1 MAKPSLCASQQGIQA
16 AKQALT
22 KAGWTQKH
30 LSILVG
36 SSRQPITNF
45 FKGVAIAQ
53 PIFVQICD
61 RLNLDWQQIADFSQ
75 VTATES
81 DSSST
86 DSLIDLNVV
95 VQDLRSK
102 IHSSIQEQ
110 CGTMRVL
117 DMSHPIGVEDIYTH
131 VNILEQISGHQRK
144 KIAQLLQEYNLKEF
158 DRLGLGKVTQERIPG
173 LEAVQKYHKLIILGK
188 PGAGKTT
195 FLKYLAIQCDRGNF
209 AANCLPIFV
218 TLKDFAEAPDQPSL
232 LQYILGYYAPLIA
245 QNEQRFAIQQIIQH
259 GRALILLDGLDE
271 VRQDDSDRVLKEI
284 RDLSQYHNNHFVM
297 TCRLAAWEYTF
308 EKFTEV
314 EIADFDE
321 QQIAA
326 FAKKWFK
333 EKPTNTQVF
342 VDCLEQNHRIYEMA
356 TSPILLTLLCLA
368 FSESGGFPNNRSELY
383 KEGVEALL
391 KKWDAKRGIQRDSI
405 YKYLSH
411 QRKQDLLNHIA
422 FQTFQNQ
429 EYFFKQSLVE
439 QLITQYINQLPDTN
453 LNPEISQLDS
463 EAILHSIE
471 AQHGLLV
478 ERAKGIYSFSHLSF
492 QEYFTARQLIFNSH
506 NLDTALQELVNHVT
520 DKSWREVF
528 LLATEMLQDASRLLI
543 AMKQKID
550 QILATVPK
558 LQKFL
563 IYLQERAA
571 ADEFSFCKPAAVR
584 AFLFDIDFDIDQN
597 RSVALLLDSSANIL
611 VCASFFSRI
620 LKVNTLEAGIAI
632 ALQYDATV
640 SAPEQKIVS
649 ARSANEAMRLAIQI
663 ADDSK
668 LLKPNVRKNLAS
680 FKQQIKTTQNDEAL
694 EQLADN
700 ARNLA
705 KKQVQHTQWQ
715 FSEDEKKLLREY
727 YYANELLLRC
737 LDSDGCMI
745 ERQLRQEIAATLLL
759 PII

>member
-30 LSILVG
+30 LSILVS

-53 PIFVQICD
+53 PIFLEICD

-75 VTATES
+75 VVTTSES
-81 DSSST
+81 FPADPF
-86 DSLIDLNVV
+86 DDLNVV

-131 VNILEQISGHQRK
+131 VNILEQISGYQRK
-144 KIAQLLQEYNLKEF
+144 KIAQLLQEYNLEEF

-209 AANCLPIFV
+209 AADRLPIFV

-232 LQYILGYYAPLIA
+232 LEYILGYYAPLVA
-245 QNEQRFAIQQIIQH
+245 QDGQRQAIQQIIQY

-271 VRQDDSDRVLKEI
+271 VRQEDSDRVLKEI
-284 RDLSQYHNNHFVM
+284 RNLSQHHNNHFVM

-321 QQIAA
+321 QQIAI

-333 EKPTNTQVF
+333 NTTNSQSF
-342 VDCLEQNHRIYEMA
+342 INCLEQNQRIYEMA

-368 FSESGGFPNNRSELY
+368 FTESGGFPNNRSELY
-383 KEGVEALL
+383 KEGVDALL

-405 YKYLSH
+405 YKHLSH
-411 QRKQDLLNHIA
+411 QRKQDLLSYIA
-422 FQTFQNQ
+422 FQTFQHQ

-439 QLITQYINQLPDTN
+439 QFITHYINQLPDNN
-453 LNPEISQLDS
+453 LDPEVSELDS

-478 ERAKGIYSFSHLSF
+478 ERARGIYSFSHLTF
-492 QEYFTARQLIFNSH
+492 QEYFTARELIFNSH
-506 NLDTALQELVNHVT
+506 NLDTAIQELVNHVT

-528 LLATEMLQDASRLLI
+528 LLATEMLRDPSPLLLL
-543 AMKQKID
+543 MKQKID
-550 QILATVPK
+550 CILANVPK

-563 IYLQERAA
+563 IYVQERAA
-571 ADEFSFCKPAAVR
+571 APEFSFCKPAAVR

-620 LKVNTLEAGIAI
+620 LKVNTLEEGIAI
-632 ALQYDATV
+632 ALQFDATV
-640 SAPEQKIVS
+640 ADPDQKIVS

-663 ADDSK
+663 AHDSK
-668 LLKPNVRKNLAS
+668 QLKSNVRKNLAS
-680 FKQQIKTTQNDEAL
+680 FRQQIKTTQDDAAL

-700 ARNLA
+700 ARKLA
-705 KKQVQHTQWQ
+705 KNQVQHTQWQ
-715 FSEDEKKLLREY
+715 FSESEKKLLREY
-727 YYANELLLRC
+727 YYANELLLKC
-737 LDSDGCMI
+737 LNSDGYLI
-745 ERQLRQEIAATLLL
+745 KRLRQEIEATLLL
-759 PII
+759 PTR

>member
-30 LSILVG
+30 LSVLVS

-45 FKGVAIAQ
+45 FKGVAITQ

-75 VTATES
+75 VTVTTSES
-81 DSSST
+81 AGNDA
-86 DSLIDLNVV
+86 LNDLNVV
-95 VQDLRSK
+95 VQLRSK

-144 KIAQLLQEYNLKEF
+144 KIAQLLQEYNLEDF

-209 AANCLPIFV
+209 AANRLPIFI

-232 LQYILGYYAPLIA
+232 LEYILGYYAPLVA
-245 QNEQRFAIQQIIQH
+245 QEEQQAVQQIIQH

-284 RDLSQYHNNHFVM
+284 RDLSQRPFNHFVM

-314 EIADFDE
+314 ELADFDE

-333 EKPTNTQVF
+333 EKPTNTQAF

-368 FSESGGFPNNRSELY
+368 FGESGDFPNNRSELY
-383 KEGVEALL
+383 KEGVDALL
-391 KKWDAKRGIQRDSI
+391 KKWDAKRGIQRDRI

-411 QRKQDLLNHIA
+411 QRKQDLLSHIA

-439 QLITQYINQLPDTN
+439 QFITQYINQLSDTN
-453 LNPEISQLDS
+453 LAPEISQLDS
-463 EAILHSIE
+463 EAVLHSIE

-478 ERAKGIYSFSHLSF
+478 ERAKGIYSFSHLTF
-492 QEYFTARQLIFNSH
+492 QEYFTARELIFNSH

-543 AMKQKID
+543 EMKQKID

-571 ADEFSFCKPAAVR
+571 AAEFSFCKPSAVR

-632 ALQYDATV
+632 AQQYDATV
-640 SAPEQKIVS
+640 SDPKQKIVS
-649 ARSANEAMRLAIQI
+649 ARSANKAMRLAIQI

-680 FKQQIKTTQNDEAL
+680 FKQQIKTTQDDEAL

-700 ARNLA
+700 ARELA
-705 KKQVQHTQWQ
+705 KNQVQHTQWQ

-737 LDSDGCMI
+737 LNSDGCVI

-759 PII
+759 PIM

>member
-75 VTATES
+75 VVTTGES
-81 DSSST
+81 FPT
-86 DSLIDLNVV
+86 DPLDDINVV
-95 VQDLRSK
+95 VLRSK

-117 DMSHPIGVEDIYTH
+117 DMSHPIGIEDIYTH

-144 KIAQLLQEYNLKEF
+144 KIAQLLQEYNLEEF
-158 DRLGLGKVTQERIPG
+158 ERLGLGKVTQERIPG

-209 AANCLPIFV
+209 AAERLPIFV

-245 QNEQRFAIQQIIQH
+245 QDKQQAIQQIIQH

-284 RDLSQYHNNHFVM
+284 RDLSQRPFNHFVM

-321 QQIAA
+321 QQITA

-333 EKPTNTQVF
+333 DTTNSQAF
-342 VDCLEQNHRIYEMA
+342 LNCLDQNHRIYEMA

-368 FSESGGFPNNRSELY
+368 FSEFGGFPNNRSELY
-383 KEGVEALL
+383 KEGVDALL

-411 QRKQDLLNHIA
+411 QRKQDLLSYIA

-439 QLITQYINQLPDTN
+439 QFITQYINQLPDTN
-453 LNPEISQLDS
+453 LAPEISQLDS

-478 ERAKGIYSFSHLSF
+478 ERARGIYSFSHLTF

-506 NLDTALQELVNHVT
+506 NLDTALQELVSHVT

-543 AMKQKID
+543 EMKQKID
-550 QILATVPK
+550 QILANVPK

-571 ADEFSFCKPAAVR
+571 APEFSFCKPAAVR

-597 RSVALLLDSSANIL
+597 RSVALLLDSAANIL

-620 LKVNTLEAGIAI
+620 FKVNTIEAGIAI

-640 SAPEQKIVS
+640 SDPEQKIVS

-663 ADDSK
+663 ADDSE

-700 ARNLA
+700 ARKLA
-705 KKQVQHTQWQ
+705 KNQVQHTQWQ

-745 ERQLRQEIAATLLL
+745 ERRLRQEIAATLLL